1 MSDFLSG
8 TCFFPRICENSV
20 SGTCENPV
28 GGTGESGKVCEKP
41 CEVTHRNSRV
51 TLFHGFPDLPFINF
65 AGSMLS
71 LQSRTRMSAMPSLNP
86 KIVWFPGPQ
95 HALFNSYFKLF
106 QLCRCPWLLSLNQ
119 NRAPETSDQ
128 AQTHFPRLSK
138 CIWHS
143 IILDFNAVAAHE
155 IAPKMLEFACH
166 AAKTHFALVSANLE
180 LNVVRICIG
189 MLKNGC
195 KGPNMHCQGLEG
207 SI

>member
-1 MSDFLSG
+1 
-8 TCFFPRICENSV
+8 
-20 SGTCENPV
+20 
-28 GGTGESGKVCEKP
+28 
-41 CEVTHRNSRV
+41 
-51 TLFHGFPDLPFINF
+51 
-65 AGSMLS
+65 MLS

-166 AAKTHFALVSANLE
+166 AAKNALCPGFSKSGAQCCPNLYWNAEEWLQGPQHALSRPGRKHLVAPVLEPFLQGDAGFGRRLRE
-180 LNVVRICIG
+180 LDLGSGIG
-189 MLKNGC
+189 AR
-195 KGPNMHCQGLEG
+195 G
-207 SI
+207 STQQS

>member
-1 MSDFLSG
+1 MCVLFPAPRLSA
-8 TCFFPRICENSV
+8 SV
-20 SGTCENPV
+20 PCRVV
-28 GGTGESGKVCEKP
+28 GLHADMDSLRASLRAVAQTGVEQQNISHCIPNAFGP
-41 CEVTHRNSRV
+41 
-51 TLFHGFPDLPFINF
+51 FGHGFNK
-65 AGSMLS
+65 
-71 LQSRTRMSAMPSLNP
+71 SRTRMSAMPSLNP